1 MKSEC
6 IHMTTHAQLHV
17 IGQGEARNKQ
27 ADRILE
33 KLELGKMATEL
44 SKAII
49 KTSSNADPYCFLSTP
64 FLMAFLRSTA

>member
-1 MKSEC
+1 
-6 IHMTTHAQLHV
+6 MTTHAQLHV
-17 IGQGEARNKQ
+17 IGEGEARNKQ